1 MRPLRLLGV
10 VAVCAWGT
18 ACYGTTGD
26 ALVTFSAYAQ
36 GTPAA
41 AQPFVVNG
49 FTIQLT
55 AARMYM
61 GALYFDES
69 PPSTSFD
76 QPVCVA
82 TGVYA
87 AQVPGPLLNG
97 KSVDVL
103 SGQPEEFSVFGNGS
117 ADLAVSWQIW
127 LTNGDIN
134 EANLGTHMVDLEG
147 TATRGGQSYSFGA
160 IVTINNNRLTPVTN
174 PATPGENPIC
184 KERIIQLSPIDIQF
198 SNGGTLTV
206 TVDPRGWFNE
216 NIDFSKL
223 PQVTDETCQGGD
235 PLLPIDPSDYAL
247 PPEAPGDAGCGSSA
261 EPCCTDDT
269 GSPLA
274 TGACQS
280 ALTCNG
286 GLCGPTYC
294 IPNTNFASG
303 AGALQGQELF
313 NGILTGGPLAYSVTY
328 SH

>member
-1 MRPLRLLGV
+1 VTRPLALLGV
-10 VAVCAWGT
+10 AAICASAA

-36 GTPAA
+36 GTPVA

-55 AARMYM
+55 AAHMYI

-76 QPVCVA
+76 QPVCIA

-87 AQVPGPLLNG
+87 AQVPGPVPVPVDLLSA
-97 KSVDVL
+97 K
-103 SGQPEEFSVFGNGS
+103 PEEFSVYGNGS
-117 ADLAVSWQIW
+117 ADVAVSWQIW

-147 TATRGGQSYSFGA
+147 TATRGGQAYSFGA
-160 IVTINNNRLTPVTN
+160 IVTVNNNRLSPVTN

-184 KERIIQLSPIDIQF
+184 KERIIQLAPIDIRF

-206 TVDPRGWFNE
+206 TIDPRGWFNE
-216 NIDFSKL
+216 NIDFSTL
-223 PQVTDETCQGGD
+223 PQVTDENCLQGD
-235 PLLPIDPSDYAL
+235 PLLPVNPSDYAL
-247 PPEAPGDAGCGSSA
+247 ALETSSGDAGCGSSA
-261 EPCCTDDT
+261 QPCCTDDAGT
-269 GSPLA
+269 PLA
-274 TGACQS
+274 TGGCDG
-280 ALTCNG
+280 ALTCNDG
-286 GLCGPTYC
+286 VCGPMYC
-294 IPNTNFASG
+294 IPNTNFAMG

-313 NGILTGGPLAYSVTY
+313 NGILTGGPAAYSVTY
-328 SH
+328 SQ